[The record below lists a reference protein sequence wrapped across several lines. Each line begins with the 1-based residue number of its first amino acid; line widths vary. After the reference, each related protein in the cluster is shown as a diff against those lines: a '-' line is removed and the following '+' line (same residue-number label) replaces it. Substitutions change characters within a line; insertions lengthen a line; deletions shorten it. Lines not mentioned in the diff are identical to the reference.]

1 MVGLVRLPLI
11 PAADEPVAPP
21 VIPPV
26 TIGNDQ
32 LYVVPAGTIPL
43 VPFTGVVENAT
54 PLQLTAVIAVT
65 DATGLI
71 VTVIENA
78 LPVQLPDTGVTI

>member
-1 MVGLVRLPLI
+1 MVKVPNRLVAPLT
-11 PAADEPVAPP
+11 AVPP

-43 VPFTGVVENAT
+43 VILTGVTVNAV
-54 PLQLTAVIAVT
+54 PLHVIVVIAVI
-65 DATGLI
+65 DATGSTL
-71 VTVIENA
+71 TVIEKI
-78 LPVQLPDTGVTI
+78 LPVQLPDTGVTR